1 MDRIINNIHST
12 NGVGLHNDIYST
24 NGIGLH
30 EDLKL
35 NGFYNGRMISHS
47 KSFYR
52 KTFPYNQVY
61 FNANIFIHNG
71 KEFEKIWYGDLDITK
86 DGYKL
91 KEIAFNNDVIFYV
104 LSEMEGR
111 FENSNTQNVVS
122 KAVWD
127 TGKDLL
133 IINKEYIDLKEKEAH
148 LRNLEL
154 LKKQKKQKKLNIKEN
169 KTYKIKKVKTI
180 LNHKIIKKIKVKS
193 IELEKLY
200 KVEKN
205 NFLSF
210 LESKDIDLW
219 DKRKKIKE
227 MKNLSYVFLENLIK
241 KKLKTSNELNLSNF
255 WGTTK
260 LLNKFNKKD
269 LELENSLINKYNSLL
284 SEDDKKDNMELE
296 LRKEINHYYLA
307 EYTIELANKDKI
319 NINSFKDDTIY
330 VLDR

>member
-1 MDRIINNIHST
+1 MDLRNRRVSATLGGPTESVLLPSSGKSITST
-12 NGVGLHNDIYST
+12 WILNVQPAGNLNSHGRWTSVIEL
-24 NGIGLH
+24 IG
-30 EDLKL
+30 KI
-35 NGFYNGRMISHS
+35 GF
-47 KSFYR
+47 
-52 KTFPYNQVY
+52 P
-61 FNANIFIHNG
+61 
-71 KEFEKIWYGDLDITK
+71 
-86 DGYKL
+86 
-91 KEIAFNNDVIFYV
+91 
-104 LSEMEGR
+104 
-111 FENSNTQNVVS
+111 
-122 KAVWD
+122 
-127 TGKDLL
+127 
-133 IINKEYIDLKEKEAH
+133 KEKEAY

-241 KKLKTSNELNLSNF
+241 KELKTTNELNLSNF